1 MNQKKLLHKM
11 LFDLNNQNNLYRP
24 GNYWKFYEKNILK
37 QILKNKLENFRK
49 WEGGAGIGNIQSFG
63 GGARETNRSF
73 GMNLHPFEEKFQKFD
88 NNFLIKIYNKL
99 INKLSKYIPVLSF
112 LYFRIALARNYY
124 FENLESNF
132 NLLFQL
138 IKKLD
143 DELLEAS
150 DSETGSPLG
159 YFRNN
164 KFYTYHFLTTLLE
177 INFIKKNSDFGNINN
192 VVELGAGIGLL
203 ASAFLKLKKNI
214 KYFIVDIPPALYI
227 SEYFLKSLNYK
238 VFGYNDLINQKEE
251 NIDFKDYQVI
261 CLPSW
266 KLYLLKKK
274 NMDLFINIQ
283 SFQEIEMEQTSNYL
297 DIILNIEPNYIY
309 LHNSIEGHKKTLKK
323 GQFGVLNPTTMDY
336 CETIIKKK
344 YALTIKEI
352 QNKSYQSLFKKN
364 KY

>member
-1 MNQKKLLHKM
+1 MNKKELLQKM
-11 LFDLNNQNNLYRP
+11 LFDLNNQNNLYKP

-37 QILKNKLENFRK
+37 QILENKLENFRK

-63 GGARETNRSF
+63 GGARETTRQF
-73 GMNLHPFEEKFQKFD
+73 GMNLHPFEEKFLKLE

-99 INKLSKYIPVLSF
+99 INKLSRYIPILSF

-124 FENLESNF
+124 FQKLESNF
-132 NLLFQL
+132 NLLFEL
-138 IKKLD
+138 IKNLD
-143 DELLEAS
+143 ANLLEAN
-150 DSETGSPLG
+150 DSEAGSPLG
-159 YFRNN
+159 YYRNN

-192 VVELGAGIGLL
+192 IIELGAGIGLL
-203 ASAFLKLKKNI
+203 ATAFLKIKKNL
-214 KYFIVDIPPALYI
+214 KYFIIDIPPTLFI

-266 KLYLLKKK
+266 KFYLLKKK
-274 NMDLFINIQ
+274 NIDLFINIQ
-283 SFQEIEMEQTSNYL
+283 SFQECEKEQTSNYL
-297 DIILNIEPNYIY
+297 EIILDIEPNYIY
-309 LHNSIEGHKKTLKK
+309 LHNLIEGHKKTLKK
-323 GQFGVLNPTTMDY
+323 EQFGVLNPTTMEH

-344 YALTIKEI
+344 YFLTNKVI
-352 QNKSYQSLFKKN
+352 QNKLYQSLFKKIN
-364 KY
+364 